1 MGYFCYTH
9 EMRLLDKL
17 KQETTNVSLKL
28 AALTGKKQ
36 TVVNDVGFVSQFTN
50 PKWAEKILKD
60 GEPKTSDPDWQQSGA
75 ESAEEYEKW
84 VTTICGMA
92 CTAMALEYFGKGKH
106 QTITMAKDALHHGVY
121 QEHSG
126 ELSDMRYK
134 EYVDWVSNFGISAT
148 LYSRL
153 TISGIKHILSK
164 GGLVIVSVNPNIRG
178 YETAPKKQ
186 KGGHLVLVKGYNE
199 TDNTITIHNPS
210 GFVSQNTH
218 TNHTLTIDIF
228 RMYFADRGISLY
240 SK

>member
-1 MGYFCYTH
+1 
-9 EMRLLDKL
+9 MRLLDKL

-28 AALTGKKQ
+28 AALTGNKPAVANK
-36 TVVNDVGFVSQFTN
+36 VVFVSQFAN
-50 PKWAEKILKD
+50 PGWAEKILKD
-60 GEPKTSDPDWQQSGA
+60 GKPKTSDPDWQQSGA
-75 ESAEEYEKW
+75 ESVGEYEKW

-92 CTAMALEYFGKGKH
+92 CTVMAFEYYGKGKH
-106 QTITMAKDALHHGVY
+106 QTITLAKEALNHGVY

-134 EYVDWVSNFGISAT
+134 EYVDWVSNYGISTT
-148 LYSRL
+148 LFSRL

-164 GGLVIVSVNPNIRG
+164 GGLAIVSVNPNIRG
-178 YETAPKKQ
+178 CKTAPEKQ
-186 KGGHLVLVKGYNE
+186 RGGHLVLVTGYNE

-218 TNHTLTIDIF
+218 TNHTLTIDRF
-228 RMYFADRGISLY
+228 RTYFAGRGISLY